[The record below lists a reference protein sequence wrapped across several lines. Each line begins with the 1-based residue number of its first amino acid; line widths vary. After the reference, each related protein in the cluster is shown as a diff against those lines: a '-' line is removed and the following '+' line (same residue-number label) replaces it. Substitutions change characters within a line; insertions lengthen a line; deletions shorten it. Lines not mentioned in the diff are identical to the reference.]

1 MERTVELPAATSAAP
16 PTDQLGTS
24 LLRARGREKRP
35 DQWKRVVRKNR
46 RIAGQEYVN
55 TKGQVVKSKQIGAAC
70 TCRMK
75 CYNRVDENTRRS
87 IFSGFYDLK
96 SYDEQNAYLFG
107 LIRKTEIAHHSA
119 ASSERRTC
127 NYQYFVRCKGREIQV
142 CKQAFA
148 NIHAITFKKIRMLS
162 QKLDQNIMFPRDQR
176 GKHMNRR
183 KISEEVKDQVRRHIS
198 EVLQSTELRTFLKED
213 KVFGL
218 DLNLSKMH
226 KDYLKRFEPMAF
238 ESSPGSPDKLRQ
250 GYQTEVKIWLYSTIY
265 HNEFRFANLGALRVS
280 QQKGGRREAAAGS
293 SGSAAA
299 AGSPFSRSAA
309 SVARRAAA
317 RTLKR
322 ERLSAPAPAVSA
334 PPLPPVSAAQTDVLP
349 GPGPAVS
356 PAVSAAPVVVHHLQL
371 AEQPAPPD
379 LMNLAVEQLVF
390 QTAPRAGGPAD
401 AGGAP
406 LQLCLPISCVQ
417 PLNLQAQPLD
427 LHHPHTVFS
436 VQTGTT
442 DSASGGGGAQSH
454 FESAPHDGA
463 AGGAALTV
471 QDYGGAEVHL
481 VTSAASGVTGAA
493 LYDWQLTTE

>member
-55 TKGQVVKSKQIGAAC
+55 TKGQVVKSKLIGAAC

-75 CYNRVDENTRRS
+75 CYNRVDENTRKS

-299 AGSPFSRSAA
+299 AGSPVSRSAA

-322 ERLSAPAPAVSA
+322 RWWYI
-334 PPLPPVSAAQTDVLP
+334 
-349 GPGPAVS
+349 
-356 PAVSAAPVVVHHLQL
+356 HLQL

-390 QTAPRAGGPAD
+390 QTAPRAGGTGLTPA
-401 AGGAP
+401 GAP

-417 PLNLQAQPLD
+417 PLNLQAQPAGPPPPA
-427 LHHPHTVFS
+427 HS
-436 VQTGTT
+436 VLSADRGPQ
-442 DSASGGGGAQSH
+442 DSASGGGRRAV
-454 FESAPHDGA
+454 ALRVGA
-463 AGGAALTV
+463 ALMALPAAAALTV